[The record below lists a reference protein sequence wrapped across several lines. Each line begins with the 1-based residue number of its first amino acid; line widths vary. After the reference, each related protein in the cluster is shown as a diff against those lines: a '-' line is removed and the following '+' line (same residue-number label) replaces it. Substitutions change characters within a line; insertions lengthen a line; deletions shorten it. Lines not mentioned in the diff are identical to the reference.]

1 MENKSEVES
10 RYAALMEKVRAM
22 PRGENLEALFEREF
36 TEIKN
41 LAYGQAVQERVES
54 VDLAD
59 FPPSTMRKL

>member
-36 TEIKN
+36 TIE
-41 LAYGQAVQERVES
+41 
-54 VDLAD
+54 
-59 FPPSTMRKL
+59 